1 MTSTLIVVPDYR
13 QLGQIYFVMES
24 TSETFDAV
32 IVGASLA
39 GCTAATLL
47 ARQGASVLLV
57 DKRPDPNA
65 YKVVCGHYIQA
76 SALPTIRRLGLYEP
90 MIDAGAVHSPAKLCW
105 DGDPIGPVPAEVA
118 EASINLPRRKLDP
131 LIRGIAAETPGV
143 DLRLGWTL
151 NEIDRD
157 GEIVVTKLS
166 GPDGEALSAR
176 SRLIVGADGRDST
189 VAKLIDA
196 RTITSKNGRFNYS
209 PFYSG
214 PPHSDFPATT
224 SWFIGDEWAG
234 AFPTS
239 GGLTGYYLMP
249 KMRRL
254 EEFKADVEGSCLRM
268 IATLPGAP
276 PVDQLELAGPIV
288 GRVDMT
294 NIWRSPIKRGVA
306 LIGDAAL
313 SIDPLYGVGCGWA
326 LQSGEMLA
334 EAVGESLVKGASLD
348 RGLRA
353 YRRRIVFEI
362 YPHGV
367 QGAGYSRGRPLSRME
382 RFVMKRAARD
392 AGVEEQMIRIVTRSV
407 SPFELM
413 GPKRT
418 LQLLRA

>member
-1 MTSTLIVVPDYR
+1 MTSMLIWVPDYR
-13 QLGQIYFVMES
+13 QFCQIEFVMES

-47 ARQGASVLLV
+47 ARQGASVLLI
-57 DKRPDPNA
+57 DQRPDPNA

-90 MIDAGAVHSPAKLCW
+90 MLEAGAVHSPAKLCW

-131 LIRGIAAETPGV
+131 LIRGIATGTPGV
-143 DLRLGWTL
+143 NLQLGLTL
-151 NEIDRD
+151 HGFERD
-157 GEIVVTKLS
+157 GEIVTAQLT
-166 GPDGEALSAR
+166 GPGGEPFTAR
-176 SRLIVGADGRDST
+176 SRLIIGADGRDST
-189 VAKLIDA
+189 VAKLVGA
-196 RTITSKNGRFNYS
+196 RTVKSKNGRFNYS

-239 GGLTGYYLMP
+239 DGLTGYYLMP
-249 KMRRL
+249 KMARL
-254 EEFKADVEGSCLRM
+254 DEFKADVEGACLRM

-276 PVDQLELAGPIV
+276 PVEELTLAGPIV

-294 NIWRSPIKRGVA
+294 NIWRSPIKHGVA

-334 EAVGESLVKGASLD
+334 EAVGDALTQGASME

-353 YRRRIVFEI
+353 YRRRIMLEI
-362 YPHGV
+362 YSHGV
-367 QGAGYSRGRPLSRME
+367 QGAGYSRGRPLNRME

-392 AGVEEQMIRIVTRSV
+392 PGVEEQMIRIVTRSV
-407 SPFELM
+407 SLFELM

-418 LQLLRA
+418 MQLLRA

>member
-1 MTSTLIVVPDYR
+1 MTSMLIWVPDYR
-13 QLGQIYFVMES
+13 QPGQIDFVMER
-24 TSETFDAV
+24 TSKNFDVV

-47 ARQGASVLLV
+47 ARDGISVLLV
-57 DKRPDPNA
+57 DQRPDSNA

-90 MIDAGAVHSPAKLCW
+90 MIAAGAVHSPAKICW
-105 DGDPIGPVPAEVA
+105 DGGAIGPLPAEVA

-131 LIRGIAAETPGV
+131 LIRGIAAQTPGV

-151 NEIDRD
+151 REIARD
-157 GEIVVTKLS
+157 GEIMVAKLR
-166 GPDGEALSAR
+166 GFDGEELTAR
-176 SRLIVGADGRDST
+176 SHLIVGADGRDST
-189 VAKLIDA
+189 VAKLIGA
-196 RTITSKNGRFNYS
+196 RSIKSKHGRFNYS

-214 PPHSDFPATT
+214 PPHADFPATT

-239 GGLTGYYLMP
+239 DGLTGYYLMP
-249 KMRRL
+249 KMDRL
-254 EEFKADVEGSCLRM
+254 DEFKSDVEGACLRM
-268 IATLPGAP
+268 IETLPGAP

-294 NIWRSPIKRGVA
+294 NIWRSPIARGVA

-334 EAVGESLVKGASLD
+334 EAVAQPLHQKSSLI

-353 YRRRIVFEI
+353 YRRRIMLEI

-367 QGAGYSRGRPLSRME
+367 QGAGYSRGRALNRME

-392 AGVEEQMIRIVTRSV
+392 PGVEEQMIGLVTRSV

-413 GPKRT
+413 GPRRT